1 MASTAFQTSLNYLS
15 STNLYDKEKPYE
27 IWLDNVPAGLR
38 PTNVA
43 FQLYP
48 DVAVYDAR
56 AVGLDSFSIEEHG
69 FEFRRHPFPK
79 DRCPI
84 STAEEAIPT
93 NEQRD
98 AVLSY
103 IDVMNKFLC
112 ESLGGE
118 KAVCFD
124 WRVRQSKGTPI
135 SKSPNMYTLDEDI
148 DARRMT
154 IEVAHAIHADGSPD
168 GIRRSLS
175 YILSDEKKADI
186 EAGQYRIRVIN
197 IWRPLVARIDND
209 ALAFCDR
216 RTVEETDWE
225 TVEKV

>member
-1 MASTAFQTSLNYLS
+1 MAATTFQTSLNYLS

-27 IWLDNVPAGLR
+27 IWLDEVPAGLR

-48 DVAVYDAR
+48 DVAVHDAR

-84 STAEEAIPT
+84 STAEDAIPT

-98 AVLSY
+98 AILSY
-103 IDVMNKFLC
+103 IDVMNKFLR

-124 WRVRQSKGTPI
+124 WRVGGRFLSICLGCYEALTIAPPRSASPRALRSARLPTCTP
-135 SKSPNMYTLDEDI
+135 SMKMSM
-148 DARRMT
+148 RGR
-154 IEVAHAIHADGSPD
+154 
-168 GIRRSLS
+168 
-175 YILSDEKKADI
+175 
-186 EAGQYRIRVIN
+186 
-197 IWRPLVARIDND
+197 
-209 ALAFCDR
+209 
-216 RTVEETDWE
+216 
-225 TVEKV
+225 